1 MNAGDVSM
9 SIRDLFQLW
18 TSNDYFD
25 EKTRAELEAIKDNE
39 KEIEDRFYRELEFG
53 TGGMRGVIGAGT
65 NRINKYTVRKA
76 AQGLANYIKK
86 QGNGQKSVAIAYD
99 SRRCSDEF
107 ALETALV
114 MAGNGIKAYLFDE
127 LRPTPE
133 LSFAVRYLK
142 CDGGVVITASHNPK
156 EYNGFKAYGNDG
168 CQLPPKE
175 SDEVIEEVNAITDI
189 TSIVPM
195 NYDEAL
201 AKGLLAI
208 IGKEVDDAYIEE
220 VKKSQVNPELTLKY
234 GKDTKIIY
242 TPLHGTGNK
251 PVRRILREIGFENVL
266 VVKEQE
272 LPDPEFS
279 TVKYPNPE
287 EKAAFE
293 IAINLAKKEDVDLI
307 IGTDPDADRM
317 GVVVRDA
324 NGEYITLTG
333 NQSGCLMLD
342 YILSQKK
349 ERGELPE
356 NAFVVKTIVSSELA
370 RKIAENYNVEIID
383 VLTGFKFIGEKIK
396 LLDDTGKKK
405 FMFGF
410 EESYGYLSGTYARDK
425 DAVNATMLI
434 AEVFAYYKSRG
445 MNLYEGLIELFE
457 KYGYVKEGI
466 ESFTLK
472 GKEGLEKIASAME
485 TLRNNSPESFGEY
498 KVKSIADYEKS
509 FTRDLTTGSTEA
521 IDMPKS
527 NVLYYRMTTGHWFCI
542 RPSGTEPKIK
552 IYFGI
557 SSDSLE
563 NAEKEL
569 SKFKNEILNVIR
581 PLLS

>member
-1 MNAGDVSM
+1 M
-9 SIRDLFQLW
+9 SIRDLYQLW

-25 EKTRAELEAIKDNE
+25 EKTRLELEAIKNND
-39 KEIEDRFYRELEFG
+39 KEIEDRFYKELEFG
-53 TGGMRGVIGAGT
+53 TGGMRGIIGAGT

-76 AQGLANYIKK
+76 AQGFANYINK
-86 QGNGQKSVAIAYD
+86 QGDGKKSVAIAYD

-127 LRPTPE
+127 LKPTPE
-133 LSFAVRYLK
+133 LSFAVRYLN

-175 SDEVIEEVNAITDI
+175 SDAVIEEVNAITDI
-189 TSIVPM
+189 TTIVPM
-195 NYDEAL
+195 EYDEAL
-201 AKGLLAI
+201 AKDLLSI
-208 IGKEVDDAYIEE
+208 IGKEVEDAYIEAL
-220 VKKSQVNPELTLKY
+220 KNTQVNPELTLKY
-234 GKDTKIIY
+234 GKDTKIIF

-251 PVRRILREIGFENVL
+251 PVRRILKEIGFDNVL

-272 LPDPEFS
+272 LPDPNFS
-279 TVKYPNPE
+279 TVTYPNPE
-287 EKAAFE
+287 DKAAFE
-293 IAINLAKKEDVDLI
+293 IAINLAQKEDVDLI

-317 GVVVRDA
+317 GVVVRDS

-349 ERGELPE
+349 ERGELPN

-370 RKIAENYNVEIID
+370 RKIAEYYDVELID
-383 VLTGFKFIGEKIK
+383 VLTGFKFIGEKIR
-396 LLDDTGKKK
+396 LLDDTGKKS
-405 FMFGF
+405 FIFGF

-425 DAVNATMLI
+425 DAVAATMLI
-434 AEVFAYYKSRG
+434 AEVYAWYKSRG

-472 GKEGLEKIASAME
+472 GKEGLEKIASAMD

-498 KVKSIADYEKS
+498 NVKSFLDYEKS
-509 FTRDLTTGSTEA
+509 ICKDLSTGHTEA

-527 NVLYYRMTTGHWFCI
+527 NVLYYRMSSGYWFCI

-563 NAEKEL
+563 NADREL
-569 SKFKNEILNVIR
+569 ELFKNAIMNVIR